1 MSKSI
6 EDTLARLENEL
17 DSLINMFA
25 WARKSLENE
34 LQSGLGGKQMALT
47 EKDTKKLKE
56 LALGMSTA
64 VQCKIAWD
72 KAKKQLAQNMSPKE
86 EMDAVI
92 AYIMNLSTED
102 RNGLRDKLNDRGV
115 FKWNS

>member
-1 MSKSI
+1 MSKTI

-17 DSLINMFA
+17 DALINMFA

-34 LQSGLGGKQMALT
+34 LQSGLGSKQMALT

-64 VQCKIAWD
+64 IESKIRWD
-72 KAKKQLAQNMSPKE
+72 KAKRDLAKNMTPQE
-86 EMDAVI
+86 EMAAVI
-92 AYIMNLSTED
+92 AYIVNLKDED
-102 RNGLRDKLNDRGV
+102 KQQLRNR
-115 FKWNS
+115 